1 MKKPNRRRTKK
12 TATMPAVMQDAL
24 TTMTDDAI
32 ARRAYGLY
40 EERGREH
47 GHDLDDWLRAER
59 ELREA
64 FARSSLE
71 QRAFLTR

>member
-1 MKKPNRRRTKK
+1 
-12 TATMPAVMQDAL
+12 MPAVMQDVL

-40 EERGREH
+40 EERAREH
-47 GHDLDDWLRAER
+47 GHDVDDWLRAER

-64 FARSSLE
+64 LALSSG
-71 QRAFLTR
+71 AA

>member
-1 MKKPNRRRTKK
+1 
-12 TATMPAVMQDAL
+12 MPAVKQDAL
-24 TTMTDDAI
+24 TSMTDDAI

-59 ELREA
+59 ELREGC
-64 FARSSLE
+64 AR
-71 QRAFLTR
+71 QA